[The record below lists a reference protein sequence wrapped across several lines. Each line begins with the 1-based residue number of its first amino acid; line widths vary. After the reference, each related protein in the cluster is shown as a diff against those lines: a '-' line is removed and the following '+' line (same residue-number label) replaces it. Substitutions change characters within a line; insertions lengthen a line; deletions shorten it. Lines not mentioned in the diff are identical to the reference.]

1 MQNLILYGYSGFNSM
16 ERKEIT
22 KIAQGVPDCVLVL
35 MQDAV
40 FGSNEKGN
48 FVYEE
53 LLSCCSKIYCLKEDA
68 LARGMKE
75 EELCPRMEII
85 DYGKLIDLIDAST
98 RLISWL

>member
-1 MQNLILYGYSGFNSM
+1 MENLILYGYSGFNSI

-22 KIAQGVPDCVLVL
+22 KIAHGLPDCGLVL

-40 FGSNEKGN
+40 FGTNEAGN

-53 LLSCCSKIYCLKEDA
+53 LLSCCSKIFCLKEDA

-75 EELCPRMEII
+75 AEICPKMEII
-85 DYGKLIDLIDAST
+85 DYGKLIDLMESSN